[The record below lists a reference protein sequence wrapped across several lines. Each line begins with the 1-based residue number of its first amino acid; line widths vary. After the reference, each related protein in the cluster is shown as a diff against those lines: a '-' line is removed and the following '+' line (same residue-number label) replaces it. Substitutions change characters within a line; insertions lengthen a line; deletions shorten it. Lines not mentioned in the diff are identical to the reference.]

1 MSNCPDLHCFN
12 GRLGAPAAHHTRCA
26 ARSQALRYRSEARRR
41 NQWRPMDVVSEG
53 QPRSTLRSRDDEYSC
68 SPTEFTRACRLIYRL
83 AGISIAESKQGMVSS
98 RLARRVRALGLSSLG
113 SYLDLIERNGARHAE
128 TQEFINALTTNLT
141 AFYREP
147 HHFETLTRHLIER
160 RGGAAPRLWC
170 AAASTG
176 EEAYSIAMTVDEAC
190 GADSGAR
197 LLATDID
204 TRALAD
210 ARRGVYRLDAARR
223 CGEAR
228 LKRHFLRGCGAQ
240 QGLVRIRPALAQ
252 RIEFAPL
259 NLLDPSWPVVQSF
272 ASRLDAVFCRNVLI
286 YFDKSTQARVIDR
299 LARVLR
305 PGGLLF
311 VGHAENLTEHRE
323 QFTLRGKSV
332 YERR

>member
-1 MSNCPDLHCFN
+1 M
-12 GRLGAPAAHHTRCA
+12 
-26 ARSQALRYRSEARRR
+26 EATSA
-41 NQWRPMDVVSEG
+41 VHG
-53 QPRSTLRSRDDEYSC
+53 RSTLRAKEN
-68 SPTEFTRACRLIYRL
+68 EFPFSAADFARACRLIYRL
-83 AGISIAESKQGMVSS
+83 AGISIAESKQDMVSS
-98 RLARRVRALGLSSLG
+98 RLTRRVRALGLQGFG
-113 SYLDLIERNGARHAE
+113 SYLDLIERSGTGHAE

-141 AFYREP
+141 AFYRES
-147 HHFETLTRHLIER
+147 HHFDTLTQYLAAR
-160 RGGAAPRLWC
+160 RGGAPLRLWC

-176 EEAYSIAMTVDEAC
+176 EEAYSIAMTVEEAC
-190 GADSGAR
+190 GASSGAR

-210 ARRGVYRLDAARR
+210 AKRGVYRLDAARR

-228 LKRHFLRGCGAQ
+228 LKRHFLRGHGAQ
-240 QGLVRIRPALAQ
+240 QGLARIRPALAQ
-252 RIEFAPL
+252 CIEFAPL
-259 NLLDPSWPVVQSF
+259 NLLDTSWVAVQSF
-272 ASRLDAVFCRNVLI
+272 APRLDAVFCRNVLI
-286 YFDKSTQARVIDR
+286 YFDKPTQARVVDR

>member
-1 MSNCPDLHCFN
+1 M
-12 GRLGAPAAHHTRCA
+12 
-26 ARSQALRYRSEARRR
+26 EATSA
-41 NQWRPMDVVSEG
+41 VHG
-53 QPRSTLRSRDDEYSC
+53 RSTLRAKEDEFPFSAAD
-68 SPTEFTRACRLIYRL
+68 FARACRLIYRL
-83 AGISIAESKQGMVSS
+83 AGISIAESKQDMVSS
-98 RLARRVRALGLSSLG
+98 RLTRRVRALGLQGFG
-113 SYLDLIERNGARHAE
+113 SYLDLIERSGTGHAE

-141 AFYREP
+141 AFYRES
-147 HHFETLTRHLIER
+147 HHFDTLTQYLAAR
-160 RGGAAPRLWC
+160 RGGAPLRLWC

-176 EEAYSIAMTVDEAC
+176 EEAYSIAMTVEEAC
-190 GADSGAR
+190 GASSGAR

-210 ARRGVYRLDAARR
+210 AKRGIYRLDAARR

-228 LKRHFLRGCGAQ
+228 LKRHFLRGHGAQ
-240 QGLVRIRPALAQ
+240 QGLARIRPALAQ
-252 RIEFAPL
+252 CIEFAPL
-259 NLLDPSWPVVQSF
+259 NLLDTSWVAVQSF
-272 ASRLDAVFCRNVLI
+272 APRLDAVFCRNVLI
-286 YFDKSTQARVIDR
+286 YFDKPTQARVVDR